1 MAKIG
6 LRHLV
11 GAEIDTQELGVA
23 PTYKAGFKIGKSI
36 SADLSIEVADN
47 PLYADDGIAETD
59 NSFTSGTL
67 TLGIAEYGNST
78 EEGQEV
84 QQKLLGQR
92 IVEVGGVN
100 VIRSSGQDMAPNVG
114 IGYIREKMQ
123 NGITSY
129 EAVWLYKVQFG
140 APSESATTKGQSIEW
155 QTPEI
160 EGTIMVVEDFDK
172 NTYRDKST
180 FLSLAQAIAWIEGM
194 ANMSSVVDKS
204 TLIATIATAE
214 EKEAETYTST
224 SYADMFVALL
234 GAKNID
240 GNQYATQT
248 RVDSANTGLN
258 NAITAVETRA

>member
-11 GAEIDTQELGVA
+11 GAEIDTQEIGVA
-23 PTYKAGFKIGKSI
+23 PTYKTGFKVGKSI

-59 NSFTSGTL
+59 KSFTGGTL
-67 TLGIAEYGNST
+67 TLGIADYGNST
-78 EEGQEV
+78 EDRQEA

-92 IVEVGGVN
+92 IIEVGGVN
-100 VIRSSGQDMAPNVG
+100 VLRSSGQDAAPNVG
-114 IGYIREKMQ
+114 IGYIRETMQ
-123 NGITSY
+123 NKITSY

-140 APSESATTKGQSIEW
+140 APSESATTKGQTIEW

-172 NTYRDKST
+172 DTYRDKAT
-180 FLSLAQAIAWIEGM
+180 FNTLAEAITWVEGM

-214 EKEAETYTST
+214 GKEAETYTSI

-234 GAKNID
+234 GAKNI
-240 GNQYATQT
+240 NENKFATQT
-248 RVDSANTGLN
+248 MVDNANT
-258 NAITAVETRA
+258 